1 MLDNHHH
8 LYNKD
13 THSSY
18 FWWCCHGPIACP
30 VNKESY
36 YTAVN
41 VSLCFVMFTRHK
53 LSMTMRQ
60 FILLELS
67 TVHPSPIQQIAN
79 NSNFSQRNPKRWHS
93 FYSGTNEVK
102 HKKATSHC
110 SGIVVFFYLE
120 IQSGYTS
127 NFQKCSKLLFSTTTK
142 TEYSTQILSFL
153 ISYSQVLALNYKRK
167 EKKKKKS
174 WAAKIFSSGTSW
186 VVWEWH
192 QCSPG

>member
-102 HKKATSHC
+102 HKKATSHS
-110 SGIVVFFYLE
+110 SGIVVFFLFRNPARLHLKFPE
-120 IQSGYTS
+120 VLKTFIFHNHKDWIF
-127 NFQKCSKLLFSTTTK
+127 NFPF
-142 TEYSTQILSFL
+142 
-153 ISYSQVLALNYKRK
+153 
-167 EKKKKKS
+167 
-174 WAAKIFSSGTSW
+174 
-186 VVWEWH
+186 
-192 QCSPG
+192 